1 MAKLVD
7 EGLDYD
13 TVSGYLLTLSAVLS
27 EAIEDNLIPVNP
39 ALHAGKILKRPKKLE
54 EGELEIF
61 TSEEERNFLGT
72 VKEHRACFYPMALL
86 FFRTGIRAGEVLG
99 LHRKDLDF
107 RARTIHVR
115 RNWTHGQLGT
125 PKNGKARK
133 VDMSLELAAVLKEWV
148 EVQDL
153 EAAAAD
159 QPQPEI
165 LFPGNVGGTRRRPL
179 YMAESWRRYK
189 LWYPLLEKAGIRRL
203 DPHATRHI
211 FASRLI
217 ASGENLKYIAE
228 QLGHSSIKVTADIY
242 GHLIPG
248 GNKQAVDRL
257 DTSQAKEGTSAPQ
270 RPVFSSQP

>member
-61 TSEEERNFLGT
+61 TPEEERDFLRT

-86 FFRTGIRAGEVLG
+86 FFRTGMRAGEVLG

-133 VDMSLELAAVLKEWV
+133 VDMSLELAAVLKEGV

-179 YMAESWRRYK
+179 YMAE
-189 LWYPLLEKAGIRRL
+189 
-203 DPHATRHI
+203 
-211 FASRLI
+211 
-217 ASGENLKYIAE
+217 N
-228 QLGHSSIKVTADIY
+228 
-242 GHLIPG
+242 
-248 GNKQAVDRL
+248 
-257 DTSQAKEGTSAPQ
+257 
-270 RPVFSSQP
+270 